1 MDVSIIVV
9 NWNGRGLLARCLQC
23 VESTVKQV
31 RYEVIVVD
39 NASTDGSQ
47 DMMKRD
53 FPNVRLIENT
63 QNVGFAA
70 ANNQGMEIAQGRF
83 VLLLNSDAFVKDG
96 TVDTM
101 VAFMDAH
108 PEAGMAGC
116 KLLYDDGRLQRSCT
130 SFPSLA
136 TELYSAIKLD
146 KLLPKSPIF
155 GKYRLSYWNFDDI
168 REVDVIMGA
177 FMMVRREAI
186 DQVGAM
192 DASYFMYSE
201 EVDWCYRFKNQ
212 GWKILYYPEVE
223 AIHLWGGTSKQVQ
236 LEMFVQMYQ
245 SRIHF
250 FRKNYGRF
258 SVFLLKIL
266 LYLNCVLRVGL
277 GRIYYLRETSPQLRQ
292 KQDAFWRL
300 LRVLPS
306 L

>member
-1 MDVSIIVV
+1 VDVSIIVV

-47 DMMKRD
+47 EMVKCD
-53 FPNVRLIENT
+53 FPNTRLIENT